1 MLDSLKNFTIT
12 ALHIKLNLPEQE
24 FQQWLTDLGLLH
36 KKRTCVCGREMRKEK
51 HHQYGRWVCKMKTC
65 RKTTGALVGTFFSK
79 FNLTLQKVMQVFYFF
94 GCLSN
99 RYICLDN
106 VFLVKT
112 TYYTYK
118 SRGIMKRDWCF

>member
-79 FNLTLQKVMQVFYFF
+79 FNLALQKVMQVFYFF

-112 TYYTYK
+112 TYSTYK
-118 SRGIMKRDWCF
+118 SRGIRKRDWCF